1 MSRILSLLLVVLAGC
16 ATAPAPVPTPAPV
29 PVPPVADCSPAKPCP
44 SCPPPVTEPARPAEK
59 PLQAADWPDLPG
71 WQNDDQLA
79 AFEAFRASCS
89 TLESQPL
96 WNASCV
102 SARAADVATAAAA
115 RAWFEAEFRPWV
127 LVNPDGTREGMV
139 TGYYEPLLKGS
150 RTRKPPYLSPL
161 FAPPEDLVVVDLAE
175 VYPELKNLRLRG
187 RLQGRKLVP
196 YYTRAEWNQQE
207 ESRLDGALF
216 WIDDPLDLFFM
227 QIQGSG
233 QVVLDDGTRV
243 RVSYADQNGHPFKSI
258 GRWLIDQGE
267 IKLEQAS
274 MQGIKAWARSHPR
287 RLQELLN
294 ANPSLVFFRE
304 LPVEGSGPPGALGV
318 PLTPGRSIA
327 IDPRIVTLG
336 APVYLATTWPNDS
349 KPLQRLMLAQD
360 TGGAIRGAVRAD
372 FFWGSGA
379 EAGALAGK
387 MRQRGAMWAL
397 MPRSYSPK

>member
-1 MSRILSLLLVVLAGC
+1 LLLAAC
-16 ATAPAPVPTPAPV
+16 AAPAPQ
-29 PVPPVADCSPAKPCP
+29 PVADCAPGKPCP
-44 SCPPPVTEPARPAEK
+44 SCPPPAVVEPAKPAEK
-59 PLQAADWPDLPG
+59 PLQAADWLEIPG
-71 WQNDDQLA
+71 WQNDDPLP

-96 WNASCV
+96 WNAACA
-102 SARAADVATAAAA
+102 SARAADVTTTAAA
-115 RAWFEAEFRPWV
+115 RTWFESEFRPWA
-127 LVNPDGTREGMV
+127 LVNPDGTREGMI

-196 YYTRAEWNQQE
+196 YYTRAEWAQQE
-207 ESRLDGALF
+207 ENRLDGALL

-233 QVVLDDGTRV
+233 QVALDDGSRI

-258 GRWLIDQGE
+258 GRWLIDQGQ

-274 MQGIKAWARSHPR
+274 MQGIKAWARANPK
-287 RLQELLN
+287 RLQEMLN

-318 PLTPGRSIA
+318 PLTPERSIA

-336 APVYLATTWPNDS
+336 APVFVATTWPNDS

-372 FFWGSGA
+372 FYWGSGA
-379 EAGALAGK
+379 DAGALAGK
-387 MRQRGAMWAL
+387 MRQRGSMWAL
-397 MPRSYSPK
+397 MPKAWAPK